1 MLLALTPVWVNPHRG
16 HPASTA
22 GGSPMSVAALA
33 DGDDDAVDGCPAG
46 TARSAEPPDEQLA
59 RASAIATP
67 PAADTTVRP
76 ERRHA
81 DPPLPDS
88 I

>member
-1 MLLALTPVWVNPHRG
+1 MALTPVWVNPHRG

-22 GGSPMSVAALA
+22 GGFAMSVAALA
-33 DGDDDAVDGCPAG
+33 GGDDDAVDGCPAG
-46 TARSAEPPDEQLA
+46 TARSSEPPDEQLA
-59 RASAIATP
+59 RVSATATT
-67 PAADTTVRP
+67 PAAETAVRP
-76 ERRHA
+76 DRRHA